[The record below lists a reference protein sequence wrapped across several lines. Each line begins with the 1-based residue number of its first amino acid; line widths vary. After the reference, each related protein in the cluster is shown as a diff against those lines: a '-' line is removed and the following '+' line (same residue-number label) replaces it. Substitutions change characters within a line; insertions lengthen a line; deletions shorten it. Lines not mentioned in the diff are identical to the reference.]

1 MSAPGARGVVCA
13 YSVNSALNSFLFM
26 VYASASDVAA
36 ERFHVKAEQI
46 ALLYSVSLYLATA
59 TGLFWMVMI
68 RRLPGTAQAVAVSS
82 NASAIALMYAASA
95 AESFPLA
102 IASAAVMG
110 FGAGVML
117 PSPAFLGDVWFGPA
131 DRSKAV
137 SIMVEANV
145 TGWWIG
151 SILIPLVITE
161 PENFQPVALTLALPV
176 TVVVALFATFWK
188 RLPQSESAGAARQ
201 TTPRRRDI
209 PSMLMALLAFTLLGG
224 VGFAIPGVQDTLL
237 SRSTKEGGYGIPEV
251 YTSFTNACFMLSGV
265 ICGVLLGKLPA
276 WRPRLP
282 VLRLLAGVSVLG
294 LVGLVALRAADWP
307 NAAQVPMAAVLM
319 AVVGGP
325 TLGYFPVAIDMMS
338 VYGCSAEMSGGAV
351 MLMTNL
357 GGAVLAQQA
366 SAAYG
371 FELAIIV
378 AGLGV
383 VVLALVRLPAR
394 GEPSPEQSLRSP
406 LVDPPRPAG

>member
-1 MSAPGARGVVCA
+1 
-13 YSVNSALNSFLFM
+13 
-26 VYASASDVAA
+26 
-36 ERFHVKAEQI
+36 
-46 ALLYSVSLYLATA
+46 
-59 TGLFWMVMI
+59 
-68 RRLPGTAQAVAVSS
+68 
-82 NASAIALMYAASA
+82 
-95 AESFPLA
+95 
-102 IASAAVMG
+102 MG

-265 ICGVLLGKLPA
+265 ICGVLLG
-276 WRPRLP
+276 RLRLFL
-282 VLRLLAGVSVLG
+282 VHWGRLRLLRGRL
-294 LVGLVALRAADWP
+294 LLLHCLP
-307 NAAQVPMAAVLM
+307 E
-319 AVVGGP
+319 VGGRRKLP
-325 TLGYFPVAIDMMS
+325 KV
-338 VYGCSAEMSGGAV
+338 AEMV
-351 MLMTNL
+351 KVHHLLFDVLLRNL
-357 GGAVLAQQA
+357 GQVLLLFCSSHLYPRMTTFA
-366 SAAYG
+366 S
-371 FELAIIV
+371 F
-378 AGLGV
+378 
-383 VVLALVRLPAR
+383 
-394 GEPSPEQSLRSP
+394 
-406 LVDPPRPAG
+406 